1 MSKWNHQKWGKLN
14 LECSFTAGRL
24 FFPCWNLIFW
34 RILFSLSSQYATWD
48 LAFHMIPFSTID
60 PLFTKKQLLLFLS
73 DNYLHPSGQVSIV
86 NYYYYYSITTHH
98 HHHHLIVSE
107 TIPHLTILKNMVSAE
122 VLHQVGTGLTIYV

>member
-34 RILFSLSSQYATWD
+34 RTLFSLSSQYATWD

-86 NYYYYYSITTHH
+86 NYYYYYSISTNC
-98 HHHHLIVSE
+98 HHLIISE
-107 TIPHLTILKNMVSAE
+107 NIPHLTIIKNTVSAE
-122 VLHQVGTGLTIYV
+122 VPHQVCTDLTIYV